1 MMAEEKEE
9 VKCTYCGEK
18 EKITKLGE
26 TPTTTGPIYDYWCH
40 NCNKKFN
47 W

>member
-1 MMAEEKEE
+1 MVDEKEE

-18 EKITKLGE
+18 EHIIKINETKTFDE
-26 TPTTTGPIYDYWCH
+26 PVCIYKCLK
-40 NCNKKFN
+40 CNKTFQ